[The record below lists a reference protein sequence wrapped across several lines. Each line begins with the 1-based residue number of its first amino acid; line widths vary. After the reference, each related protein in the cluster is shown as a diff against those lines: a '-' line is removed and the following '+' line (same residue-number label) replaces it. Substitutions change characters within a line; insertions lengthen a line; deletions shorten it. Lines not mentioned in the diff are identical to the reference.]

1 MKKIALASTNLY
13 ENWYTYNFEYLIE
26 CLNTSHNKNK
36 LFFLGKDRTKNLNIN
51 LKDIN
56 FDFLSNKVDIFIIN
70 FSDIFNDKTMNFSI
84 KILKKIEKKSKI
96 IMIVSDPWRFEDKIK
111 KYLKN
116 LNETI
121 WLIHSNHY
129 TELLKKKFPKKIIKM
144 LPYFV
149 GEKYKDMMLKRIYE
163 ISFIGRCEIKNKNLK
178 INKFSN
184 YSIFHEETLS
194 KLRKRIIKK
203 KLVNRVFDI
212 VINLNRSVF
221 TYNSYPK
228 IKGLSQ
234 IYHTPFRFVES
245 SACGAI
251 SIAPFITNELK
262 NFYYPENLIINCNNS
277 YTKIKNILNETD
289 NDKIQKI
296 REKITIHTEK
306 NHKAKNRIKFILAL
320 SNEKLGVVAKDFYE
334 KQF

>member
-26 CLNTSHNKNK
+26 CLNTSHKKNK
-36 LFFLGKDRTKNLNIN
+36 LFFLGKDRVKNLNIN
-51 LKDIN
+51 LKDTN
-56 FDFLSNKVDIFIIN
+56 FDLLSNKVDIFIIN
-70 FSDIFNDKTMNFSI
+70 FSDIFNDKTINFSI
-84 KILKKIEKKSKI
+84 NILKKIEKKSKI

-129 TELLKKKFPKKIIKM
+129 TELLKKKF
-144 LPYFV
+144 
-149 GEKYKDMMLKRIYE
+149 E
-163 ISFIGRCEIKNKNLK
+163 IFL
-178 INKFSN
+178 NKFSN

-194 KLRKRIIKK
+194 KLRKRIFKK

-212 VINLNRSVF
+212 VINLNRSVY

-277 YTKIKNILNETD
+277 YTKIKNILNEPY
-289 NDKIQKI
+289 NDKIQKV
-296 REKITIHTEK
+296 REKIIIHTEK